1 MKLNTNT
8 IKSQDILKLV
18 HHEELQ
24 GNNYYPYINEYN
36 EDDCNRKY

>member
-1 MKLNTNT
+1 MKN
-8 IKSQDILKLV
+8 V
-18 HHEELQ
+18 HQEELQ